1 MNISEIIKWGDI
13 ELAGGFKGLY
23 KKGWQKVGV
32 TSKWSARELLAH
44 LVSYEWLLVDA
55 LKHVLKQG
63 PTPTLDAMNEDYD
76 KFNDN
81 QVEVRKGK
89 SAQALMSEYKK
100 AYREVLK
107 LTKKLGTAKLE
118 KRGSIPWYGKQYA
131 LDDFIVYANYAH
143 KREHATGLKQFRKR
157 TKI

>member
-118 KRGSIPWYGKQYA
+118 KPLKTVFTLGVSRNTEAFDKAGSNFNQ
-131 LDDFIVYANYAH
+131 
-143 KREHATGLKQFRKR
+143 
-157 TKI
+157 KILQRNASPKAV